1 MSHTN
6 QTTNYHLPQFLGSDK
21 PSWLTDING
30 AFSDID
36 TAIYEAKS
44 EADGQGT
51 TIGELQST
59 VTSQGNTIS
68 DHTTA
73 ISGLRTDV
81 DANAGSISTINS
93 LIGSGSPTT
102 SNQTII
108 GAINAT
114 ESSIAPAED
123 SATLGASYAQGAQF
137 ARGGT
142 LYTALTALTA
152 GTAFTNL
159 VLNTDYKVSDP
170 LVSQLSSGGVVTAA
184 GVSYDNTS
192 SGLTADDVQEAIDE
206 IVAALPSAGAVE
218 IQSGTLTAGQTTVTL
233 TFTEQAVGSTSLI
246 DVYVEDG
253 LNYTAIATTSTTV
266 TLTFESQ
273 ATNKAVAVRVTN

>member
-6 QTTNYHLPQFLGSDK
+6 ETTNYQLPQFLGSDK
-21 PSWLTDING
+21 PAWLTDING
-30 AFSDID
+30 AFSAID

-44 EADGQGT
+44 EADGQAT

-73 ISGLRTDV
+73 IQGLRTDV
-81 DANAGSISTINS
+81 DANTGSISTINS

-114 ESSIAPAED
+114 EASIAPAED
-123 SATLGASYAQGAQF
+123 SSTLGANYAQGAQF

-152 GTAFTNL
+152 GTAFTSL

-192 SGLTADDVQEAIDE
+192 SGLSATDVQAAIDE
-206 IVAALPSAGAVE
+206 IVGAGSGSEVVR
-218 IQSGTLTAGQTTVTL
+218 GTLAAGSTSVTL
-233 TFTEQAVGSTSLI
+233 TTTSVHIGANTLI
-246 DVYVEDG
+246 DYYTDDFSVAP
-253 LNYTAIATTSTTV
+253 TAISVSGDAV
-266 TLTFESQ
+266 TFTFESQ
-273 ATNKAVAVRVTN
+273 AAAVAVAMVVKN

>member
-6 QTTNYHLPQFLGSDK
+6 ETTNYQLPQFLGSDK
-21 PSWLTDING
+21 PAWLTDING
-30 AFSDID
+30 AFSAID
-36 TAIYEAKS
+36 AAIYEAKS

-59 VTSQGNTIS
+59 VTSLGNTVS
-68 DHTTA
+68 GHTTA

-81 DANAGSISTINS
+81 DANTGSISSINS
-93 LIGSGSPTT
+93 LIGNGTPTT

-114 ESSIAPAED
+114 EASIAPAED
-123 SATLGASYAQGAQF
+123 SSTLGASYAQGAQF

-152 GTAFTNL
+152 GTAFTSL

-184 GVSYDNTS
+184 GVSYDPTGTS
-192 SGLTADDVQEAIDE
+192 LVATNVQDAIDE
-206 IVAALPSAGAVE
+206 IMSAGTGKEVVR
-218 IQSGTLTAGQTTVTL
+218 GTLA
-233 TFTEQAVGSTSLI
+233 AGSTSLVLTPTTETI
-246 DVYVEDG
+246 DANTLIDYYTDDFSVAP
-253 LNYTAIATTSTTV
+253 TAISISGNAV
-266 TLTFESQ
+266 TFTFESQ
-273 ATNKAVAVRVTN
+273 ASNVAVAMVVQN

>member
-6 QTTNYHLPQFLGSDK
+6 STTNYGLPQFLGSDK

-36 TAIYEAKS
+36 AAIYAAKS
-44 EADGQGT
+44 EADGQGV

-73 ISGLRTDV
+73 IQGLRTDV
-81 DANAGSISTINS
+81 DANTGSISSINS
-93 LIGSGSPTT
+93 LIGNGSPTT

-114 ESSIAPAED
+114 EASIAPAED
-123 SATLGASYAQGAQF
+123 SATLGASYAEGAQF

-152 GTAFTNL
+152 GTAFTSL

-184 GVSYDNTS
+184 GVSFDNTT
-192 SGLTADDVQEAIDE
+192 SGMSATNVQDAIDE
-206 IVAALPSAGAVE
+206 LAGAGAGTEVVR
-218 IQSGTLTAGQTTVTL
+218 GTLA
-233 TFTEQAVGSTSLI
+233 AGSTSVVLTTTSVNIEANTLI
-246 DVYVEDG
+246 DY
-253 LNYTAIATTSTTV
+253 YTDDFDVAPTDISVSGNAV
-266 TLTFESQ
+266 TFTFESQ
-273 ATNKAVAVRVTN
+273 ASNVAVAMVVKN

>member
-114 ESSIAPAED
+114 EASIAPAED
-123 SATLGASYAQGAQF
+123 SATLGANYAQGAQF

-152 GTAFTNL
+152 GTAFTSL

-192 SGLTADDVQEAIDE
+192 SGLSATDVQAAIDE
-206 IVAALPSAGAVE
+206 LAGSGAGTEVVR
-218 IQSGTLTAGQTTVTL
+218 GTLAQGSTSVTL
-233 TFTEQAVGSTSLI
+233 TTTSVNIGANTLI
-246 DVYVEDG
+246 DYYTDDFDVAP
-253 LNYTAIATTSTTV
+253 TAISVSGNAV
-266 TLTFESQ
+266 TFTFESQ
-273 ATNKAVAVRVTN
+273 AAAVAVAMVVKN